1 LSYTEGVLIPFLLL
15 VCSTAFSETRPFTFR
30 LIAEPTTFDWNKA
43 STPVETHL
51 LMNLMEGLVELDAK
65 LEVVPALAA
74 RWERSAD
81 GRIYTFHLR
90 EDARWSDGQSV
101 RAQDFVASWKRLLSA
116 ETAAPY
122 AYFLFD
128 LKNAEDFY
136 KGKIKDFAQVGV
148 KVKDDRTLVVELAQ
162 PVAHWIYM
170 PTFWVTFPVREDLL
184 KQYGAQFFRPG
195 KMVSTGAFVLKEHIT
210 DSKVSMEKNPHY
222 RRAEVRLPKIEGLV
236 VADHSTALTL
246 FESGRLDFMTDIS
259 PLDLERLEGKPELKA
274 FPYLKTV
281 YLGLVVTHPSLK
293 DARVR
298 RALGHAIDRSRFGAI
313 LHGRQERATSF
324 VTRPMQGY
332 DPNVGLRHDVA
343 LAKTLFK
350 QAGVKPESLKLTLV
364 TQNWDK
370 TMTVAQYLQ
379 EELRRNLG
387 VQVELLALD
396 NKAYQ
401 AATASKAE
409 PLFLRSWGAD
419 YPDPDNFLSVF
430 QSDSG
435 NNRTGWKNAQFDALV
450 KNARTQV
457 PGKKRIANY
466 LTAQKILQ
474 EKETAIIPLYYEPN
488 LTLVHSRVQGLE
500 LTPLNYLFLRGV
512 SLGLQVP
519 NR

>member
-1 LSYTEGVLIPFLLL
+1 
-15 VCSTAFSETRPFTFR
+15 
-30 LIAEPTTFDWNKA
+30 
-43 STPVETHL
+43 
-51 LMNLMEGLVELDAK
+51 
-65 LEVVPALAA
+65 
-74 RWERSAD
+74 
-81 GRIYTFHLR
+81 
-90 EDARWSDGQSV
+90 
-101 RAQDFVASWKRLLSA
+101 
-116 ETAAPY
+116 
-122 AYFLFD
+122 
-128 LKNAEDFY
+128 
-136 KGKIKDFAQVGV
+136 
-148 KVKDDRTLVVELAQ
+148 
-162 PVAHWIYM
+162 
-170 PTFWVTFPVREDLL
+170 
-184 KQYGAQFFRPG
+184 
-195 KMVSTGAFVLKEHIT
+195 
-210 DSKVSMEKNPHY
+210 
-222 RRAEVRLPKIEGLV
+222 
-236 VADHSTALTL
+236 
-246 FESGRLDFMTDIS
+246 
-259 PLDLERLEGKPELKA
+259 
-274 FPYLKTV
+274 
-281 YLGLVVTHPSLK
+281 
-293 DARVR
+293 
-298 RALGHAIDRSRFGAI
+298 
-313 LHGRQERATSF
+313 
-324 VTRPMQGY
+324 MQGY